1 VDGDLDSGDIIV
13 VEGVQ
18 RMRDGIDV
26 SFDMPRLAD
35 ERASQP
41 GSTPSDGGTST
52 TLLN

>member
-1 VDGDLDSGDIIV
+1 VDGDLDSHEIIV

-35 ERASQP
+35 ERVSQP
-41 GSTPSDGGTST
+41 GITPADGDTPT